1 MLGAPMSPELAPD
14 DLVSLNRL
22 TTVAR
27 TLVGTAHALNNA
39 LQVIAGSAEL
49 LTQQRELGDG
59 SRRAIDRIQ
68 QQTSRAAETLSDLMQ
83 FARDA
88 QNTRGQ
94 LALRAIAAKA
104 VALRAF
110 SARRAGLTLSFDTP
124 DTVAG
129 TVQGRPGQ
137 LLQVV
142 LNLIMNAE
150 QALTGQAGGAIAL
163 TLTES
168 DGVVQLTVADN
179 GPGVPADL
187 LPQLFTPFVSG
198 HPVPDTQGLGLAAAR
213 VIARQH
219 GGDVTLDSTTAGC
232 RVTLS
237 LPRAS

>member
-1 MLGAPMSPELAPD
+1 MLAPTMSSELAPD
-14 DLVSLNRL
+14 ELISLNRL
-22 TTVAR
+22 TTVSR
-27 TLVGTAHALNNA
+27 TLIGTAHALNNA

-49 LTQQRELGDG
+49 LSPHSEPGDG

-88 QNTRGQ
+88 QNTRGP
-94 LALRAIAAKA
+94 LALRAIAARA

-124 DTVAG
+124 DTVPG
-129 TVQGRPGQ
+129 TVHGRPGQ

-150 QALTGQAGGAIAL
+150 QALAGRAGGTIAIAL
-163 TLTES
+163 TES
-168 DGVVQLTVADN
+168 TDCVMLTVTDN
-179 GPGVPADL
+179 GPGVSPEL
-187 LPQLFTPFVSG
+187 VPQLFTAFVSG
-198 HPVPDTQGLGLAAAR
+198 HSVPDTHGLGLAAAR
-213 VIARQH
+213 AIARQH
-219 GGDVTLDSTTAGC
+219 GGDVSLESAPGGC

-237 LPRAS
+237 LPKTI

>member
-1 MLGAPMSPELAPD
+1 MSAELGPDELI
-14 DLVSLNRL
+14 SLNRL

-68 QQTSRAAETLSDLMQ
+68 QQTARAAETLSDLMQ

-88 QNTRGQ
+88 QNTRGP

-104 VALRAF
+104 IALRAF
-110 SARRAGLTLSFDTP
+110 SARRAGLTLAFETD
-124 DTVAG
+124 DTVPG

-150 QALTGQAGGAIAL
+150 QALAGQPGGTIAI

-168 DGVVQLTVADN
+168 AERVNLTVTDN
-179 GPGVPADL
+179 GPGVAPEAID
-187 LPQLFTPFVSG
+187 QLFTAFVSA
-198 HPVPDTQGLGLAAAR
+198 HPTADTHGLGLAAAR
-213 VIARQH
+213 AIARQH
-219 GGDVTLDSTTAGC
+219 GGDVSLEPASRGC

-237 LPRAS
+237 LPKAV

>member
-1 MLGAPMSPELAPD
+1 MSSELAPD
-14 DLVSLNRL
+14 DLISLNRL

-49 LTQQRELGDG
+49 LTQQKDLGDG
-59 SRRAIDRIQ
+59 SRRAVDRIQ
-68 QQTSRAAETLSDLMQ
+68 QQTARAAETLSELMQ

-104 VALRAF
+104 VSLRAF

-124 DTVAG
+124 DAVSG
-129 TVQGRPGQ
+129 TVHGRPGQ

-150 QALTGQAGGAIAL
+150 QALAGRPGGTIAI
-163 TLTES
+163 TLSES
-168 DGVVQLTVADN
+168 ADCVNLTVTDN
-179 GPGVPADL
+179 GPGVAPEIADR
-187 LPQLFTPFVSG
+187 LFTAFVSG
-198 HPVPDTQGLGLAAAR
+198 HSSADTHGLGLAAAR
-213 VIARQH
+213 AIARQH
-219 GGDVTLDSTTAGC
+219 GGDVSLVSVAEGC

-237 LPRAS
+237 LPKSV